1 MCGSARTL
9 LLPCTT
15 IKPTCCRSANV
26 CPQTPYASL
35 SQYRENPWQTA
46 GIATV
51 ATSIVVV
58 GVERSLFLVAAKAK
72 LNAWLLNYRA
82 RFFE

>member
-1 MCGSARTL
+1 
-9 LLPCTT
+9 
-15 IKPTCCRSANV
+15 
-26 CPQTPYASL
+26 L

-46 GIATV
+46 GIAAV

-58 GVERSLFLVAAKAK
+58 GVERSLFLVAAKTK